1 MPKLDHKIKAI
12 QVTHDDFSARE
23 SILEAID
30 SRPDL
35 ESLITKSD
43 ETVRE
48 QRSMGRP
55 PTGHPLSQHLDRLIY
70 RMGINVFNTL
80 LLNRPNL
87 TPLAEL
93 PVDKENERHALRQLI
108 LDVMYTS
115 HQNHNPDLD
124 WVMSEPNFVTAVAD
138 SLLARVI
145 LLAPPSTAHGMDEPL
160 VDTVTSMII
169 HQHYTEDE
177 AAEHY
182 RQQGEVIDYYKNHP
196 DEAAECHEETERSI
210 RSMSQNPDEPSD

>member
-12 QVTHDDFSARE
+12 PVTHDDFDARE

-30 SRPDL
+30 ARPDL

-48 QRSMGRP
+48 QTNRGRR
-55 PTGHPLSQHLDRLIY
+55 PTGHPLSPHLDRLIY
-70 RMGINVFNTL
+70 RMGLHAFNTL
-80 LLNRPNL
+80 LLNRPDL

-93 PVDKENERHALRQLI
+93 SKSKESERDTLRRLI
-108 LDVMYTS
+108 ISAMYTS

-124 WVMSEPNFVTAVAD
+124 WVWDEPDFVTAVAD
-138 SLLARVI
+138 SLLSRVM
-145 LLAPPSTAHGMDEPL
+145 LLAPPTTPHSMDDQL

-169 HQHYTEDE
+169 HHHYTEDE
-177 AAEHY
+177 AAERLHAD
-182 RQQGEVIDYYKNHP
+182 GIAMDYYKNHP
-196 DEAAECHEETERSI
+196 DEAALCHEDTERAI
-210 RSMSQNPDEPSD
+210 RSMSQDPDEPSD